1 MSNYKNILKKKTDF
15 LQYLLNEH
23 KNILSDEKKNELN
36 NIIYNAYQIINGK
49 IDDLD
54 ENYRKQAILT
64 YNDKLDISLQFLSN
78 LEKDFDDIGFDD
90 ER

>member
-1 MSNYKNILKKKTDF
+1 MSNYKNILKKKNNF

>member
-1 MSNYKNILKKKTDF
+1 MNNYKNILKKKADF

-23 KNILSDEKKNELN
+23 KNILSDEKKNELD

>member
-1 MSNYKNILKKKTDF
+1 MSNYKNILKKKADF

-23 KNILSDEKKNELN
+23 KNVLSDMKKEEFN
-36 NIIYNAYQIINGK
+36 NIIYNAYQIINGR

-54 ENYRKQAILT
+54 ENFRKKAIMS
-64 YNDKLDISLQFLSN
+64 YSDKLDNSLQFFSN
-78 LEKDFDDIGFDD
+78 IEKKHEIDD